1 MDTHPPTTSVAR
13 KDRGGKR
20 VQPNPIT
27 SAISVWIE
35 SLPPLTRHTLHPSVE
50 QLQAKAPK
58 RWVVYPPMA
67 LLPSDSFDSEWTTL
81 LSQCHVSRA
90 DPHISR
96 LCELILKS
104 IGRKEGK
111 GTLTH
116 LAMNAGIPLYEPS
129 TRDDPSHNILR
140 TPSGLHLL
148 FGDFGPALSH
158 ADRPGERELQ
168 EAFWVSTK
176 QNGITQV
183 WAPRYTMFSRGNIK
197 EKTRLLHFHAHKP
210 LPNTDL
216 KQASAI
222 DLYAGIGYF
231 VFSYVKMGLG
241 RVLGWELN
249 PWSVEGLRRGAV
261 ANGWSIKVVDTEE
274 DLTSIVETIVVF
286 LEDNLLASKRL
297 ARLDLAE
304 SVMHVNCGLLPSSI
318 SSWQVALQVIGRNGW
333 LHLHENVALQNVPA
347 RRLEIEAIL
356 HQWLNESK
364 DTVSISHVELVKSY
378 APSVW
383 HCVFDAQIIRVL
395 VNDKSPESRTP
406 VCPTTR

>member
-1 MDTHPPTTSVAR
+1 MNTDPPRTFVPK

-20 VQPNPIT
+20 TQPNPIT
-27 SAISVWIE
+27 SAINIWID

-67 LLPSDSFDSEWTTL
+67 LLPSDSFDSEWTAVLTQ
-81 LSQCHVSRA
+81 SHVSRA

-96 LCELILKS
+96 LCELILEK

-111 GTLTH
+111 GILTH

-129 TRDDPSHNILR
+129 THNDASQNILR
-140 TPSGLHLL
+140 TPSGIHLL
-148 FGDFGPALSH
+148 SGDFGPALKND
-158 ADRPGERELQ
+158 DRPGERELQ

-197 EKTRLLHFHAHKP
+197 EKTRLLRFHADNP
-210 LPNTDL
+210 LPNAEL

-261 ANGWSIKVVDTEE
+261 ANGWSIKIVDTEE

-297 ARLDLAE
+297 KRLDLAE

-318 SSWQVALQVIGRNGW
+318 LSWQVAIQVIGRNGW
-333 LHLHENVALQNVPA
+333 LHLHENATLKGVSA

-356 HQWLNESK
+356 HQWLHDSK

-378 APSVW
+378 APSIW
-383 HCVFDAQIIRVL
+383 HCVFDAKITRVL
-395 VNDKSPESRTP
+395 ANGSLESRTP
-406 VCPTTR
+406 VCTTIW